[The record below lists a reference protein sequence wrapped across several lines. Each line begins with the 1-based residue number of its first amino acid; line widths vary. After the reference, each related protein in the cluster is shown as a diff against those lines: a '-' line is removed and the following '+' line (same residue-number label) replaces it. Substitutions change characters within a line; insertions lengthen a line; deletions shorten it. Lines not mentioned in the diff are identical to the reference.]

1 MVDKKSKT
9 PEVVINQIR
18 AAILDGLYGP
28 GDRLLEADL
37 AEQFHVS
44 RSPVREAL
52 QALENE
58 GTLVATPYAGAMV
71 RPLSSAETHE
81 IAEVRL
87 ALIALAVKP
96 AYRQLAPADFDLASD
111 LAKRITRTKSVR
123 EAFEC
128 NRRFWDI
135 IFQKAERPILWE
147 MFRKLDDRMTRYYT
161 LLLELYPNPESRPR
175 QHVALIEVYRK
186 GRIAEALQAF
196 KKIYLKIVDDVRNH
210 LEPQETVNPIDR
222 GAQNAPGLSRGPLRP
237 LIAP

>member
-1 MVDKKSKT
+1 LHTLLFMVDKKSKT

-135 IFQKAERPILWE
+135 IFGKAERPILLE
-147 MFRKLDDRMTRYYT
+147 MFRRLDDRMTRYYP
-161 LLLELYPNPESRPR
+161 LLLKELYPTPESRPR
-175 QHVALIEVYRK
+175 QHETLIEFYRK
-186 GRIAEALQAF
+186 GDVAEAFRAF
-196 KKIYLKIVDDVRNH
+196 KKIYLEMVDEMRDY
-210 LEPQETVNPIDR
+210 LQAQESVSEKRAAVGR
-222 GAQNAPGLSRGPLRP
+222 GER
-237 LIAP
+237 